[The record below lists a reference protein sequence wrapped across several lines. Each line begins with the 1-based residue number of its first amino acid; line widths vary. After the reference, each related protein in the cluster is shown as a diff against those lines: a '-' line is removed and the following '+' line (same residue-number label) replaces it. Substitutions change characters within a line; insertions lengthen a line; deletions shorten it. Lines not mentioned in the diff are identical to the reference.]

1 MHFFSPGEWCGTSPI
16 GVCSGSGQLCV
27 DRLLVPVLGTVVGL
41 GNGRNP
47 CRVSDGCIHGP
58 LAGAHVAEG
67 GVQAGALTS
76 SVGVIGVGAAL
87 VVRVVVLCPGDG
99 RERSAVVL
107 EVLDVEGAVGDLLW
121 RTLIVVVAG
130 AELLGFD
137 VCRSRLLLFSS
148 QLGVRRAAV
157 LRLPHPGGISAYVGC
172 IGGMP
177 VRRQVLIKL
186 VDVERFND
194 SRCWARRCPRR
205 GSRCWAGV
213 PCFPEADG
221 PLRFRSTLPCCCV
234 SLRSGGRSG
243 RPLGLACLETV
254 EEGREVRAPFK
265 RWRNSQSQGKQLRQT
280 RIAKQLLV
288 INHF

>member
-194 SRCWARRCPRR
+194 VAAELADVHVVEVDVERASRAFLKRT
-205 GSRCWAGV
+205 GLSLQIHFAL
-213 PCFPEADG
+213 
-221 PLRFRSTLPCCCV
+221 LRV

-280 RIAKQLLV
+280 RIAKQLLAM
-288 INHF
+288 NHF